1 MKNIIVLIILFLI
14 STGCLK
20 KEDAQ
25 DSRTLRVALSQEISS
40 LDPVTSY
47 DNISGS
53 IVYNVYEQ
61 LFEYHYLI
69 RPYELRPLLAEKMPT
84 IENGGKRYIIK
95 IKNNIRYHDHPA
107 FKGQARLVKADDFV
121 TAFKRLAFTPLNS
134 SGWWILDGSIVGAN
148 EFKNAVGDD
157 FNKFK
162 STPIK
167 GVSAPDDSTLVID
180 LIQPKSQFIY
190 KLAMSFTSPI
200 PLEVLEYEKNKL
212 NTIEVGTGPFK
223 IASANLAKEIV
234 LTKNT
239 NYHESFY
246 PSEGDRYANNRSL
259 LKDAGEKLP
268 FIDRVNYK
276 IITDS
281 NERFERFLNKEFDML
296 QLPQEFYNQVFD
308 ELGNLKE
315 NIKARNIRL
324 QTYPTQ
330 TYWWLS
336 FNMKDP
342 LLGKNL
348 NLRKAIAHALD
359 INQYVTETNSSTG
372 QVANSILP
380 PGIVG
385 YNPATTLPYKFNLAL
400 AKEYLAKA
408 GYPNGKNLPIIT
420 YDTRSTA
427 TRASRKQA
435 EMIQSQLATIGIKIN
450 INYNNFSQFLEKSRR
465 GNLQF
470 FQDGWTLDYPDAEN
484 VYQLLL
490 SSNKAPGPNSSFYNN
505 KDFDKMYEQ
514 ISRLPEGPIRLKL
527 LAQMEEQVNQDLPWV
542 MQYYAREFILHFDH
556 VKNYRP
562 SDLVWNYPKYL
573 RLTR

>member
-1 MKNIIVLIILFLI
+1 MKKFFFWCALFLSI
-14 STGCLK
+14 AGCLR

-25 DSRTLRVALSQEISS
+25 NSRTLRIALSQDISS
-40 LDPVTSY
+40 LDPVSSY

-53 IVYNVYEQ
+53 IVYNVYES

-69 RPYELRPLLAEKMPT
+69 RPYELRPLLAETMPT
-84 IENGGKRYIIK
+84 IENGGRRYIIK

-107 FKGQARLVKADDFV
+107 FRGQARFVKAEDFV
-121 TAFKRLAFTPLNS
+121 TEFKRLAFAPLNS

-148 EFKNAVGDD
+148 DFKKTVGND

-167 GVSAPDDSTLVID
+167 GVSAPDDTTLIID
-180 LIQPKSQFIY
+180 LIEPKSQFIY
-190 KLAMSFTSPI
+190 KLSMSFTSPI
-200 PLEVLEYEKNKL
+200 PLEVIEYEKNKL
-212 NTIEVGTGPFK
+212 DSIEVGTGPFK
-223 IASANLAKEIV
+223 IEKANLKKEIV
-234 LTKNT
+234 LTKNQ
-239 NYHESFY
+239 NYRESFY
-246 PSEGDRYANNRSL
+246 PTEGDRYANNRGL
-259 LKDAGEKLP
+259 LKEAGEKVP
-268 FIDRVNYK
+268 FIDKIDYK
-276 IITDS
+276 IIIEST
-281 NERFERFLNKEFDML
+281 ERFERFLKNDFDML
-296 QLPQEFYNQVFD
+296 QLPQEFYAEVFD
-308 ELGNLKE
+308 DLGNLKE
-315 NIKARNIRL
+315 NIKSRDIRL

-380 PGIVG
+380 PGIMG
-385 YNPATTLPYKFNLAL
+385 YNPATTLPYKYNLAI

-408 GYPNGKNLPIIT
+408 GYPNGKNLPAIT
-420 YDTRSTA
+420 FDTRSSA

-435 EMIQSQLATIGIKIN
+435 EMIQSQLAMIGIKIN
-450 INYNNFSQFLEKSRR
+450 INFNNFSQFLEKSRQ

-490 SSNKAPGPNSSFYNN
+490 SSNHAPGPNSSFYNN

-514 ISRLPEGPIRLKL
+514 ISRLPEGAQRLKL
-527 LAQMEEQVNQDLPWV
+527 LTKMEEQVNQDLPWV
-542 MQYYAREFILHFDH
+542 MQYYAREFILYYDH

-562 SDLVWNYPKYL
+562 SDLIWNYPKYL
-573 RLTR
+573 RIAR

>member
-1 MKNIIVLIILFLI
+1 MKKIFLLCVLFLSI
-14 STGCLK
+14 TGCLK

-25 DSRTLRVALSQEISS
+25 ATRTLRIALSQEISS
-40 LDPVTSY
+40 IDPVSSY

-53 IVYNVYEQ
+53 IVYNVYES

-69 RPYELRPLLAEKMPT
+69 RPYELRPLLAEAMPT

-95 IKNNIRYHDHPA
+95 IKKNIRYHDHPA
-107 FKGQARLVKADDFV
+107 FKGQARFVVAQDFV

-148 EFKNAVGDD
+148 DFKKNVGND

-162 STPIK
+162 STSIA
-167 GVSAPDDSTLVID
+167 GVNAPNDSTLIID
-180 LIQPKSQFIY
+180 LVQPKAQFIY
-190 KLAMSFTSPI
+190 KLSMSFTSPI
-200 PLEVLEYEKNKL
+200 PLEVIEYEKNKL
-212 NTIEVGTGPFK
+212 DSIEVGTGPFK
-223 IASANLAKEIV
+223 IEKVNLTQEIV
-234 LTKNT
+234 LTKN
-239 NYHESFY
+239 NYYRESFY
-246 PSEGDRYANNRSL
+246 PSEGDRFANNRGL
-259 LKDAGEKLP
+259 LKEAGEKIP
-268 FIDRVNYK
+268 FIDKINYK
-276 IITDS
+276 IIIDS
-281 NERFERFLNKEFDML
+281 TERFDRFLKNEFDML

-315 NIKARNIRL
+315 NIKSRDIRL

-380 PGIVG
+380 PGIMG
-385 YNPATTLPYKFNLAL
+385 YNPATTLPYKYNLAI
-400 AKEYLAKA
+400 AKEFLAKA
-408 GYPNGKNLPIIT
+408 GYPNGKNLPAIT
-420 YDTRSTA
+420 YDTRSNA

-435 EMIQSQLATIGIKIN
+435 EMIQSQLAMIGIKVN
-450 INYNNFSQFLEKSRR
+450 INFNSFSQFLEKSRQ

-490 SSNKAPGPNSSFYNN
+490 SSNHAPGPNSSFYNN
-505 KDFDKMYEQ
+505 KEFDKMYEQ
-514 ISRLPEGPIRLKL
+514 ISRLPDGAQRLKL
-527 LAQMEEQVNQDLPWV
+527 LGQMEEQVNQDLPWI
-542 MQYYAREFILHFDH
+542 MQYYAREFILYYDH

-573 RLTR
+573 RIAR